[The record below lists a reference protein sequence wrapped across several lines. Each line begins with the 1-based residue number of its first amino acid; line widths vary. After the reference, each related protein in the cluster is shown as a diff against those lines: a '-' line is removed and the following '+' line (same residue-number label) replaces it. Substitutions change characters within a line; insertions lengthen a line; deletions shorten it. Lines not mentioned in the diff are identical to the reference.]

1 MRDLVL
7 LLVQVLT
14 TLIRLLRPGGVMA
27 IMAETLLL
35 KHQLLIMNRTRQ
47 RAPNL
52 NSLDRVLLGLW
63 TLCINPRR
71 LSTVAVILK
80 PSTLLRFHHALVRRK
95 YRHLFSS
102 SSLRRTPGPK
112 GPSRDLIRAIIE
124 TKRRNPRYGC
134 PRIALLV
141 SQVFGV
147 EIDRDVVRRVLAKHF
162 RPESGDRG
170 PSWLTFLGHT
180 RDSLWS
186 VDLFR
191 YESIRLKTHWVL
203 VVMDQFTRRLVGV
216 GVQAGAVD
224 GAALYRLFNRVICGQ
239 GVPKQLSSDHDPLF
253 TFHRW
258 QANLR
263 VLGVEEIKTIPHV
276 PISHLFIERL
286 IGTIRR
292 EYLDHVLF
300 WTAADLE
307 RKLEEFAA
315 YYNNGYRVHHAL
327 EGRTPSHMTRDGPV
341 GCIPLSHCRWK
352 PHCRG
357 LFQTPMAA

>member
-14 TLIRLLRPGGVMA
+14 TLIRLLRPGGVRA
-27 IMAETLLL
+27 IIAETLLL
-35 KHQLLIMNRTRQ
+35 KHQLLIINRTRQ

-52 NSLDRVLLGLW
+52 SSLDRVLLGLW

-102 SSLRRTPGPK
+102 SSPRRTPGPK
-112 GPSRDLIRAIIE
+112 GPSPDLIRAIVE

-134 PRIALLV
+134 PRIALLM

-147 EIDRDVVRRVLAKHF
+147 EIDKDVVRRVLAKHY
-162 RPESGDRG
+162 RPSDGR
-170 PSWLTFLGHT
+170 PSWLTLIGHA

-191 YESIRLKTHWVL
+191 CESIRLKTHWVL
-203 VVMDQFTRRLVGV
+203 VVMDQFTRRIVGF
-216 GVQAGAVD
+216 GVQVGAVD
-224 GAALYRLFNRVICGQ
+224 GAALCRMFNRAILGK

-263 VLGVEEIKTIPHV
+263 VLGVEEIKTIPYL
-276 PISHLFIERL
+276 PISHPFIERL

-315 YYNNGYRVHHAL
+315 YY
-327 EGRTPSHMTRDGPV
+327 
-341 GCIPLSHCRWK
+341 
-352 PHCRG
+352 
-357 LFQTPMAA
+357 

>member
-1 MRDLVL
+1 MRDLFL

-14 TLIRLLRPGGVMA
+14 TLIRFLRPGGVRA
-27 IMAETLLL
+27 IVAETLLL
-35 KHQLLIMNRTRQ
+35 KHQLLIINRTRQ

-52 NSLDRVLLGLW
+52 TSVDRVLLGVW
-63 TLCINPRR
+63 TLCVNPRR
-71 LSTVAVILK
+71 LSRVAVILK
-80 PSTLLRFHHALVRRK
+80 PPTLLRFHQALVRRK
-95 YRHLFSS
+95 YRYLFSAS
-102 SSLRRTPGPK
+102 SQRRTPGPK
-112 GPSRDLIRAIIE
+112 GPSPDLIRAIVE
-124 TKRRNPRYGC
+124 TKRLNPRYGC
-134 PRIALLV
+134 PRIALLM

-147 EIDRDVVRRVLAKHF
+147 EIDKDVVRRVLANHV

-170 PSWLTFLGHT
+170 PSWLTFLGHA

-191 YESIRLKTHWVL
+191 CESIRLTTHWVL

-216 GVQAGAVD
+216 GVQAGSVD
-224 GAALYRLFNRVICGQ
+224 GAALCRMFNRAIGGQ
-239 GVPKQLSSDHDPLF
+239 GVPRRLSSDHDPLF
-253 TFHRW
+253 TFYRW

-263 VLGVEEIKTIPHV
+263 VLGVEEIKTIPYV
-276 PISHLFIERL
+276 PISHPFIERL

-307 RKLEEFAA
+307 RKLAEFTV
-315 YYNNGYRVHHAL
+315 YYNEYRVHDAL
-327 EGRTPSHMTRDGPV
+327 DGHPPSHAARDGPRDCV
-341 GCIPLSHCRWK
+341 SLSHYRWK

-357 LFQTPMAA
+357 LFHTPMAA